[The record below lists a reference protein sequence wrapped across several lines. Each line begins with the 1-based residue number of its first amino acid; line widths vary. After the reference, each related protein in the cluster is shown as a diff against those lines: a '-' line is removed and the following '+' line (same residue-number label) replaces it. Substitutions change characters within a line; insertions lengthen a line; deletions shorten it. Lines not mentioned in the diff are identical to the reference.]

1 MKTEVKPYLE
11 RENMKTKVTTIIGTR
26 PEIIRMSEMFKRFD
40 EVFDH
45 RLIHTGQNFDKNLN
59 ELFFNSMSIR
69 RPDLA
74 FTLDSSS
81 LASQLAN
88 IFQAVEQELVEKRPD
103 AVVILGDTNSGLSA
117 IIAKRMGI
125 PVYHLE
131 AGNRSY
137 DINVPE
143 ETNRRI
149 IDHTSDFNLVYTES
163 SRRNLINEGLH
174 PRTICL
180 IGSPMKEVV
189 EANMRNIQTS
199 NVLERLQISQG
210 GFILVSTHRQENTNK
225 EDRVME
231 LFNSLNQIA
240 STFEIPVIVTT
251 HPRTKEVIEKSGKT
265 FHDQVRLH
273 DPFDFYDYCKLQQ
286 NARVVLSDS
295 GSLSEEA
302 AVLGFKAITL
312 RDSMERP
319 EALET
324 GTVIMSGLE
333 FDGIKEAIFVVETSK
348 FTPISPMDYQID
360 DSSERTVRFL
370 VSTLR
375 RHNFWTGKR

>member
-1 MKTEVKPYLE
+1 
-11 RENMKTKVTTIIGTR
+11 MKTKVTTIIGTR
-26 PEIIRMSEMFKRFD
+26 PAIIRMSEMFKRFD

-174 PRTICL
+174 PRSICL
-180 IGSPMKEVV
+180 IGSPMKEVI
-189 EANMRNIQTS
+189 EANMGNIQTS

-210 GFILVSTHRQENTNK
+210 RFILVSAHRQENTNK

-240 STFEIPVIVTT
+240 STFEVPVIVTT

-265 FHDQVRLH
+265 FHGQVKLH

-333 FDGIKEAIFVVETSK
+333 FDGIKEAIFVAETSK
-348 FTPISPMDYQID
+348 FNPISPTEYQIGD
-360 DSSERTVRFL
+360 ASERTVRFL

-375 RHNFWTGKR
+375 RHNFWTGMR

>member
-1 MKTEVKPYLE
+1 
-11 RENMKTKVTTIIGTR
+11 MKTKITTIIGTR

-40 EVFDH
+40 QVFDH

-59 ELFFNSMSIR
+59 ALFFDSMGIR

-74 FTLDSSS
+74 LVLDSSS
-81 LASQLAN
+81 LANQLAK
-88 IFQAVEQELVEKRPD
+88 IFQAVEQELIEKKPD

-117 IIAKRMGI
+117 IVAKRMGI

-174 PRTICL
+174 PRSICL
-180 IGSPMKEVV
+180 IGSPMKEVIDTNL
-189 EANMRNIQTS
+189 AKIQTS
-199 NVLERLQISQG
+199 SVLKRLQISQG
-210 GFILVSTHRQENTNK
+210 SFFLVSAHRQENTNK
-225 EDRVME
+225 ADRVMM
-231 LFNSLNQIA
+231 LFDSLNQIA
-240 STFEIPVIVTT
+240 STFEIPIIVTT
-251 HPRTKEVIEKSGKT
+251 HPRTRDVINKSGKA
-265 FHDQVRLH
+265 FHNQVRLH

-302 AVLGFKAITL
+302 AILGFKAITL

-324 GTVIMSGLE
+324 GTVIMSGLD
-333 FDGIKEAIFVVETSK
+333 FDGIKEAIFLAESNK
-348 FTPISPMDYQID
+348 IDPISPIEYQIS

-370 VSTLR
+370 SSTLR

>member
-1 MKTEVKPYLE
+1 
-11 RENMKTKVTTIIGTR
+11 MKTKVTTIIGTR

-174 PRTICL
+174 PRSICL
-180 IGSPMKEVV
+180 IGSPMKEVI
-189 EANMRNIQTS
+189 EANMGNIQTS

-210 GFILVSTHRQENTNK
+210 RFILVSAHRQENTNK

-265 FHDQVRLH
+265 FHGQVRLH

-333 FDGIKEAIFVVETSK
+333 FDGIKEAIFVAETSK
-348 FTPISPMDYQID
+348 FNPISPMDYQID

-375 RHNFWTGKR
+375 RHTFWTGKR